1 MKVDVCLW
9 LQDESDWLD
18 VFTIHNIHTNNLTIN
33 YLDQDWQSIWLL
45 YGTVGKKMKKYDDYE
60 KGDDYH

>member
-33 YLDQDWQSIWLL
+33 
-45 YGTVGKKMKKYDDYE
+45 
-60 KGDDYH
+60 